1 MAILVLCTFGRLA
14 RPTQQPLGHGQVSP
28 VEHLADQRNDT
39 RRSAHPEPLDH
50 TAGERDRPHLLR
62 IKRPVARPVGIM
74 YYVYQI
80 DALRYGP
87 AVPKQRGKAA

>member
-1 MAILVLCTFGRLA
+1 MAILILCTFGRLA
-14 RPTQQPLGHGQVSP
+14 RLTQQPLGHGQVSP
-28 VEHLADQRNDT
+28 VEHLADRRNDT
-39 RRSAHPEPLDH
+39 RRPARLDH
-50 TAGERDRPHLLR
+50 TAGGRDVALHLLR
-62 IKRPVARPVGIM
+62 IKRPVAKSVGIM